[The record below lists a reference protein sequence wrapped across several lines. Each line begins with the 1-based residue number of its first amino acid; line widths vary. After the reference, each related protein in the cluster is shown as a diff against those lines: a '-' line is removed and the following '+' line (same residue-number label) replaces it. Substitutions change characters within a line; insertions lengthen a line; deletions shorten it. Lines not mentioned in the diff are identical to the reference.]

1 MKEMKNKMT
10 IGFSYTILMTT
21 EVDED
26 LTYDEMYKIGKEWA
40 EENDFY
46 ELVNDLEMEILK

>member
-1 MKEMKNKMT
+1 MT

>member
-1 MKEMKNKMT
+1 MKERKNKMT

-21 EVDED
+21 EVDEA

-40 EENDFY
+40 EENGFY

>member
-1 MKEMKNKMT
+1 MT

-26 LTYDEMYKIGKEWA
+26 LTYDEMYEIGKEWA
-40 EENDFY
+40 EENGFY
-46 ELVNDLEMEILK
+46 ELVNDLEIEILK